1 MKTQIPLRLL
11 ALFLTILA
19 SALTAYGQVSS
30 AAPLSGTVTDHSG
43 AVLPGAVIVVKNDAT
58 GATFNTTTVNNGTFT
73 VPALNPGTY
82 TVTVTMTGF
91 KQAIVNGVKLDA
103 STPASVQISLEV
115 GTTADTV
122 TVQAGGDIVQT
133 QTAAIST
140 TIVGRQI
147 TELPLPWRDALTLT
161 LLLPGANTP
170 ASENPRRTTING
182 LPRSAVNIMIDGV
195 NTQEQAFKD
204 NDFLSYI
211 SPRVDAIEEVTIS
224 TATPGAES
232 SGQGAVQ
239 IKFVTRQGSNELHG
253 SLYEYH
259 RDRSLNAN
267 YWFNNRDLAPDP
279 HTGKAPRNQVL
290 LNQFGGRVGGPIT
303 IPKLFDGRNKAF
315 FFVNLENY
323 YLPNAPSRTR
333 TILNPLT
340 QQGVFQYNVTVGGQT
355 QVRQVD
361 LLALAARNGQLATI
375 DPTVGKLLADI
386 RNTTSQGGV
395 VPLADPNLQQ
405 FTFLNKGQEHHIYP
419 TLRLD
424 FNLTSKHHLE
434 YSGNVQQWRRIPD
447 ILNNAD
453 PAFPGFP
460 VFGTQTSTRFSHSAA
475 LRSTLTPTLVNEARV
490 GLTAGTIRF
499 SENITRDTFS
509 GQVAN
514 QGGFALGTGLNNGG
528 FAAAIGIT
536 NATISSTPSRR
547 NSPFWTFADNVS
559 WQRGPHNLSFG
570 TTFTD
575 INIYTNN
582 HTTVPSITFGVDS
595 NDPASILF
603 NATNGPVNFPGASS
617 ADIGRAQ
624 NFYAVLT
631 GRVTQIGGNAFLDEE
646 TNKYIYI
653 GDNVRRARQREL
665 SFYAQDSWKW
675 KPNLTL
681 NYGLRWQVQFPFT
694 ALNDRFTTTTIDAL
708 YGVSGPGNIFK
719 PGTLTGKET
728 EFVQFKQGDKPYP
741 TKYQHF
747 APSFGF
753 AWSPKLGYGWLKP
766 LFGEAGQTVLRGG
779 YSIAFTQPF
788 ISFFSDTSNGNPG
801 GSLTTNR
808 NSTLGNLAGGSLGAY
823 PVLLRESSRL
833 GPPTFSDTPVY
844 PIRGAIT
851 NSATIF
857 DPELKIPYI
866 QSWTFGLQ
874 RQLGRDTALEIR
886 YVGNRGLQGWTTYN
900 LNEVNLIENG
910 FFNEFKLAQANL
922 RANIAAGRGNTFR
935 YSGPGTGTSPLPITL
950 GYFSGATAA
959 QASDPARYT
968 SALFSNATFVNPLA
982 LQNPNPQNF
991 ATSLY
996 NDAAR
1001 RANAQAAGLPV
1012 NLFLVNPGLQGG
1024 ASFVGNGGYSS
1035 LHSGVVE
1042 LRRRFSKGLLLQS
1055 SYTYA
1060 KAYDSARVSLR
1071 KPRYN
1076 TLNTD
1081 VIHHVFRANWIY
1093 ELPVGRG
1100 KALFGNTGGAL
1111 NKFVGGWEFHGITR
1125 IQSGTP
1131 FDLGNVR
1138 LVGMTRREFQKEIS
1152 LRFDDANKRVYLLPQ
1167 DIIDNTVRANNVS
1180 ATSST
1185 GYGSLGPPA
1194 GRYIAPANSSTCTE
1208 LFNGDCG
1215 GTEVIVYSRP
1225 FTRFDLSVVKK
1236 TRITERLNFE
1246 LRGEFLNAF
1255 NHINFITNSFTQAG
1269 GLTSANF
1276 GQVTAAYR
1284 DIANTNETGGRAVQ
1298 LVARF
1303 NF

>member
-1 MKTQIPLRLL
+1 V
-11 ALFLTILA
+11 
-19 SALTAYGQVSS
+19 TA
-30 AAPLSGTVTDHSG
+30 P
-43 AVLPGAVIVVKNDAT
+43 
-58 GATFNTTTVNNGTFT
+58 
-73 VPALNPGTY
+73 
-82 TVTVTMTGF
+82 GF
-91 KQAIVNGVKLDA
+91 KQAIVNGVKIDA
-103 STPASVQISLEV
+103 GTPASVQVSLEV
-115 GTTADTV
+115 GAATETV
-122 TVQAGGDIVQT
+122 NVQGGGSIVQT

-147 TELPLPWRDALTLT
+147 TELPQPWRDALMLT

-170 ASENPRRTTING
+170 ANDNPRRTTING

-204 NDFLSYI
+204 SDFLSYV
-211 SPRVDAIEEVTIS
+211 SPRIDAIEEVTIS
-224 TATPGAES
+224 TATPGADS

-239 IKFVTRQGSNELHG
+239 IKFVTRQGGNEFHG

-279 HTGKAPRNQVL
+279 RTGEAPRNQAL
-290 LNQFGGRVGGPIT
+290 LNQFGGRVGGPIS
-303 IPKLFDGRNKAF
+303 IPKLFNGRDKAF

-323 YLPNAPSRTR
+323 YLPNSPSRTR
-333 TILNPLT
+333 TVLSPDA
-340 QQGVFQYNVTVGGQT
+340 QAGVFKYASGPAGG
-355 QVRQVD
+355 VN
-361 LLALAARNGQLATI
+361 LLALADSRGQTSTI
-375 DPTVGKLLADI
+375 DPVIGKLLADI
-386 RNTTSQGGV
+386 RNSTSQGSV
-395 VPLADPNLQQ
+395 VPLADPNLQS
-405 FTFLNKGQEHHIYP
+405 FSFLNRGQEHHIYP

-424 FNLTSKHHLE
+424 FNLTSRQHLE

-514 QGGFALGTGLNNGG
+514 QGGFALGTALNTGGL
-528 FAAAIGIT
+528 FAAIGIT

-547 NSPFWTFADNVS
+547 NSPFWTFADNLS
-559 WQRGPHNLSFG
+559 WQRGPHSLTFG
-570 TTFTD
+570 STFTN
-575 INIYTNN
+575 ISIYTNN
-582 HTTVPSITFGVDS
+582 HTTVPSINFGVDS
-595 NDPASILF
+595 NDPASSLF
-603 NATNGPVNFPGASS
+603 IAANFPGASS
-617 ADIGRAQ
+617 ADISRAQ
-624 NFYAVLT
+624 NLYAVLT
-631 GRVTQIGGNAFLDEE
+631 GRVTAINGNAFLSEE
-646 TNKYIYI
+646 TNKYVYI

-675 KPNLTL
+675 KPRLTL
-681 NYGLRWQVQFPFT
+681 NYGLRWQVQFPFN
-694 ALNDRFTTTTIDAL
+694 ALNDRFTTTTLDGL
-708 YGVSGPGNIFK
+708 YGVSGPGNLFK

-728 EFVQFKQGDKPYP
+728 EFVQFKEGDKPYP
-741 TKYQHF
+741 TKYRHF

-753 AWSPKLGYGWLKP
+753 AWGPKIPVGWLKS
-766 LFGEAGQTVLRGG
+766 LFGEEGQTVLRGG
-779 YSIAFTQPF
+779 YSIAYTQPF
-788 ISFFSDTSNGNPG
+788 ISFFSDTFNGNPG

-808 NSTLGNLAGGSLGAY
+808 NSTLGNLAGGSLGPY
-823 PVLLRESSRL
+823 PVLLRETNRL
-833 GPPTFSDTPVY
+833 GPPPFNDTPVF
-844 PIRGAIT
+844 PLKGAIT

-857 DPELKIPYI
+857 DPRLKIPYV

-874 RQLGRDTALEIR
+874 RELGRDMAVEFR
-886 YVGNRGLQGWTTYN
+886 YVGNRGLQGWGTYN
-900 LNEVNLIENG
+900 LNELNLIENG

-922 RANIAAGRGNTFR
+922 QANIAAGKGATFR
-935 YSGPGTGTSPLPITL
+935 YFGPGTGTSPLPITL

-968 SALFSNATFVNPLA
+968 SALFSNSTFVNPLA
-982 LQNPNPQNF
+982 MQNANPQGF

-996 NDAAR
+996 NDATR
-1001 RANAQAAGLPV
+1001 RANSLAAGLPA

-1035 LHSGVVE
+1035 LNSGVVE
-1042 LRRRFSKGLLLQS
+1042 LRRRISKGLLLQS
-1055 SYTYA
+1055 SYTFA
-1060 KAYDSARVSLR
+1060 KAFDSARVSLR

-1081 VIHHVFRANWIY
+1081 VIHQVFRANWIY

-1100 KALFGNTGGAL
+1100 KALFGNAGGAL
-1111 NKFVGGWEFHGITR
+1111 DKIVGGWEFHGIAR

-1138 LVGMTRREFQKEIS
+1138 LVGMTRQELQKEVK
-1152 LRFDDANKRVYLLPQ
+1152 LRFDDANKRIYLLPQ
-1167 DIIDNTVRANNVS
+1167 DIIDNTVRAFNTN
-1180 ATSST
+1180 ATSAT
-1185 GYGSLGPPA
+1185 GYGSLGPPT

-1208 LFNGDCG
+1208 LFTGDCG

-1225 FTRFDLSVVKK
+1225 FSRFDLSAVKK
-1236 TRITERLNFE
+1236 VKITERFNFE

-1255 NHINFITNSFTQAG
+1255 NQINFITNSFTNVG
-1269 GLTSANF
+1269 GFTSANF
-1276 GQVTAAYR
+1276 GQVNSAYR
-1284 DIANTNETGGRAVQ
+1284 DIANTNETGGRTIQ